1 MRHRDKVN
9 HLGRKYGHRK
19 SMLKNMAISLIMSVV
34 DANDDKK
41 QEKNT
46 NKKKSVATT
55 LAKAKVLRTFI
66 EPILTASKADITF
79 AEANAKTAEEKV
91 AFKIKR
97 MAAHRLVFSK
107 LADKEAVKTLFS
119 VITPKIYDRAG
130 GYTRILK
137 TGTRLGDNAKT
148 CIIELVD
155 FNENYKQGKGA
166 AKPAA
171 KTTRRSRKKKATDA
185 PVAEAVETKAE

>member
-1 MRHRDKVN
+1 
-9 HLGRKYGHRK
+9 
-19 SMLKNMAISLIMSVV
+19 MAISLIMSVV
-34 DANDDKK
+34 NSEDGDKK
-41 QEKNT
+41 QDKNI
-46 NKKKSVATT
+46 NKKKFVATT

-79 AEANAKTAEEKV
+79 AESKATTDEEKV

-97 MAAHRLVFSK
+97 MAAHRLIFSK

-137 TGTRLGDNAKT
+137 TGSRLGDNAKT

-155 FNENYKQGKGA
+155 FNENYSQAKSA

-185 PVAEAVETKAE
+185 PAAEASENKAE